1 VRITAARFLGAAAAP
16 GGEPTPGPP
25 EIAIAGRSNVGK
37 SALLNCL
44 VGRRGLARISGTPGR
59 TRQLN
64 FFLVNER
71 LVLVDL
77 PGYGFAVGP
86 AAERQA
92 WGPLVETYLRER
104 VTLRGVALVID
115 VRRGLEADEHTL
127 LTYLAALAV
136 PVVVV
141 ATKLDKLG
149 HGAQRTALVHL
160 EERLAGTTPVLGFSA
175 RSGEGRD
182 ALWRLFDTW
191 LATPPRTP
199 RAS

>member
-1 VRITAARFLGAAAAP
+1 VKITAARFLGAAAAP
-16 GGEPTPGPP
+16 GDEPPPGPP

-64 FFLVNER
+64 FFLVNES

-86 AAERQA
+86 EAERRA
-92 WGPLVETYLRER
+92 WRPLVETYLRER
-104 VTLRGVALVID
+104 PTLRGAALVVD
-115 VRRGLEADEHTL
+115 LRRGLEDDEETL
-127 LTYLAALAV
+127 LAYLAGQAV
-136 PVVVV
+136 PAAVV

-149 HGAQRTALVHL
+149 RGAQRAALGRL
-160 EERLAGTTPVLGFSA
+160 EARLAGTVPLLGFSA
-175 RSGEGRD
+175 HSGEGRD
-182 ALWRLFDTW
+182 ALWRLFGTW
-191 LATPPRTP
+191 LAVRP
-199 RAS
+199 RASRS